1 MALRTAAMGNL
12 YVHCATNPRELLTAR
27 DPVGPRNEEA
37 LKSIIRK
44 AEVIVAAWGKHWLND
59 AARKLAAWI
68 LLQKHTRCLGRNQ
81 DGSPKHPLYLRRDTA
96 LQKLS

>member
-1 MALRTAAMGNL
+1 MGNL
-12 YVHCATNPRELLTAR
+12 YAHRATDPRELLTAR

-37 LKSIIRK
+37 LKSMIRK
-44 AEVIVAAWGKHWLND
+44 AEVIVAAWGKHPLND
-59 AARKLAAWI
+59 EAQKLACWI
-68 LLQKHTRCLGRNQ
+68 LLQTHTRCLGRNQ